1 MSADQAKRLGRGL
14 SALLG
19 DAAAAAV
26 APAPASA
33 ATRGV
38 RTIPVGDISPGRL
51 QPRRHFAP
59 EALQELAESIRVQG
73 VLQPIVVRRRGD
85 DANKFELIAGE
96 RRWRAA
102 QLAKVHEIPALVR
115 DLTDAEALQ
124 IGLVENLQRSD
135 LNPVEE
141 AEAYRRLV
149 EEFGHTQEDV
159 AEAVGKSRS
168 HIANLLRVLELPEG
182 VRAMVADGRISLGH
196 AKLIAGQPDPA
207 ALAEQ
212 IVARGL
218 SVRATEELIQAA
230 RPNKRAQP
238 APVDANLR
246 DLTQRLRETLGLA
259 AAIEHRP
266 NGSGRL
272 VINYR
277 SLDQIDDVL
286 RRLGVKL

>member
-1 MSADQAKRLGRGL
+1 MSADQTRRLGRGL

-26 APAPASA
+26 TAAPAAPA
-33 ATRGV
+33 RGL
-38 RTIPVGDISPGRL
+38 RNIPVGDIAPGRL

-59 EALQELAESIRVQG
+59 EALQELAESIRTQG
-73 VLQPIVVRRRGD
+73 VLQPVVVRRRGD
-85 DANKFELIAGE
+85 DPNKYELIAGE

-102 QLAKVHEIPALVR
+102 QLAKVHEIPAILR

-149 EEFGHTQEDV
+149 DEFGHTQEDV

-168 HIANLLRVLELPEG
+168 HIANLLRVLELPDA
-182 VRAMVADGRISLGH
+182 VRAMIADGRISLGH
-196 AKLIAGQPDPA
+196 AKLIAGQADPA
-207 ALAEQ
+207 ALAQ
-212 IVARGL
+212 AIVARGL
-218 SVRATEELIQAA
+218 SVRATEELIQAS
-230 RPNKRAQP
+230 RPKRRAAAP
-238 APVDANLR
+238 AADANLR
-246 DLTQRLRETLGLA
+246 DLTARLRETLGLA
-259 AAIEHRP
+259 ASIEHKP

-272 VINYR
+272 VIQYR

>member
-230 RPNKRAQP
+230 RPKKRAQP